1 MDETSRAEAH
11 WLVACGQLLDVAAA
25 VAGEE
30 DVSEI
35 LDGVFVRLRDLVPF
49 DRMEF
54 ATVEEG
60 GMALVTRWVRTTY
73 EGREIEPG
81 FVYRRDAERG
91 PFPVET
97 GPYIERDIG
106 KYARDK
112 PEGHPAR
119 LLAAE
124 GIVSA
129 ISCPLAV
136 RGERVGF
143 LFFGST
149 EARAFDEVHLWVVQ
163 RLAAVLAGAIRM
175 SRLSEELAE
184 QNREL
189 EELSRFR
196 TTYLATISHELRT
209 PLTAVVGLAVTL
221 RDARDALEPDEVTEL
236 VGLIA
241 TQAMDAAAI
250 VEDLL
255 VVARAEAGQLVV
267 AEEQVDLAAEAQT
280 AVESVGGGIPVR
292 GEARPA
298 CGDPTRVRQILR
310 NLLTNARRYG
320 GPEVWIELGESADGV
335 TVTVCDNGPGIPE
348 EERELVFA
356 PFRSGSAAQ
365 AERGSVGLG
374 LWVSR
379 QLATLMGG
387 TLEYAYVDGISRFT
401 LTLPAV

>member
-1 MDETSRAEAH
+1 MDEGTREAAH
-11 WLVACGQLLDVAAA
+11 RLAACEQLLDVAAA

-35 LDGVFVRLRDLVPF
+35 LDGVFARLRDLVPF
-49 DRMEF
+49 DRLEF

-60 GMALVTRWVRTTY
+60 GRALVTRWVKTTY
-73 EGREIEPG
+73 EPRAIEPG
-81 FVYRRDAERG
+81 YVHRRGEGRG
-91 PFPVET
+91 PFPVDA
-97 GPYIERDIG
+97 GPYIERDIVA
-106 KYARDK
+106 YAEDK
-112 PEGHPAR
+112 AEDHPAR

-129 ISCPLAV
+129 ISCPLTV

-143 LFFGST
+143 LFFGSRR
-149 EARAFDEVHLWVVQ
+149 ARAFDEVHLWVVQ

-184 QNREL
+184 RNRDL
-189 EELSRFR
+189 EELSKFR

-209 PLTAVVGLAVTL
+209 PLTAVVGLAATL
-221 RDARDALEPDEVTEL
+221 RDALDALDPDEVTEL

-267 AEEQVDLAAEAQT
+267 TAEEIDVVQEAHT
-280 AVESVGGGIPVR
+280 AVESVGGGVPVR
-292 GEARPA
+292 GSAPPA
-298 CGDPTRVRQILR
+298 LADATRVRQILR

-320 GPEVWIELGESADGV
+320 GPEVWIEVGTADGAV
-335 TVTVCDNGPGIPE
+335 TVTVADNGPGIPE
-348 EERELVFA
+348 EERERVFA
-356 PFRSGSAAQ
+356 PFQTGSAAK

-387 TLEYAYVDGISRFT
+387 SLEYTYTDGISRFT